1 MSEVRIAAEPR
12 TEFGKG
18 AARRV
23 RRDNKVPVVLYGHGE
38 QPRHLSLPG
47 HELMLALKRDS
58 NVLLTLV
65 TEDGDQLAIP
75 KVIVK
80 DPIKGFLE
88 HIDLVSVRRGERV
101 TVEVP
106 IHLVGDAAPDV
117 MVDQQTMTLTVE
129 ADATSLPSR
138 VELSIK
144 GLRGGRHLSAK
155 NVTLPAG
162 VTLAQDPDHVIVQ
175 GIGEISEEQF
185 EAELEAAVA
194 EVTPDA
200 PEADAEV
207 AAEADA
213 PSA

>member
-23 RRDNKVPVVLYGHGE
+23 RRDNKVPAVLYGHGE

-80 DPIKGFLE
+80 DPIKGSLE

-101 TVEVP
+101 IVEVP

-155 NVTLPAG
+155 NVTLPEG
-162 VTLAQDPDHVIVQ
+162 VTLAQDPEHVIVQ
-175 GIGEISEEQF
+175 GIGEISEDQF

-194 EVTPDA
+194 EVA
-200 PEADAEV
+200 PDAEV
-207 AAEADA
+207 AVEADA

>member
-80 DPIKGFLE
+80 DPIKGTLE
-88 HIDLVSVRRGERV
+88 HIDLVSVRKGERV

-129 ADATSLPSR
+129 ADATSLPGR
-138 VELSIK
+138 IELSIK
-144 GLRGGRHLSAK
+144 GLRAGRHLSAK
-155 NVTLPAG
+155 DVVLPAG

-175 GIGEISEEQF
+175 GLGEVSEEQF

>member
-23 RRDNKVPVVLYGHGE
+23 RRDNKVPAVLYGHGE

-88 HIDLVSVRRGERV
+88 HIDLVSVRKGERV

-129 ADATSLPSR
+129 ADATSLPGR
-138 VELSIK
+138 IELSIK
-144 GLRGGRHLSAK
+144 GLRAGRHLSAK
-155 NVTLPAG
+155 DVVLPAG

-175 GIGEISEEQF
+175 GLGEVSEEQF

-200 PEADAEV
+200 PEADVEV

>member
-80 DPIKGFLE
+80 DPIKGTLE

-101 TVEVP
+101 IVEVP

-144 GLRGGRHLSAK
+144 GLRGGRHLAAK
-155 NVTLPAG
+155 NVTLPEG

-200 PEADAEV
+200 PEADVEV
-207 AAEADA
+207 ATEADA
-213 PSA
+213 PSE